1 MNHIDT
7 QGNTTRR
14 AVAAT
19 ALAGALLLVGCGGG
33 SADTSTAATTATT
46 LAIPTLTSDW
56 LVVQPYGGFELLY
69 DCSQHTALRYE
80 YVLNADNGVLPR
92 PASFTLDPTLPAG
105 CGQQSSTGT
114 YASVRPGWDR
124 GHLVSSNHMDY
135 NAAYLL
141 RANYM
146 SNVVPQVSTFNQ
158 GIWLDAEN
166 VAECWRDIA
175 PVRVV
180 GGVVYDD
187 PSNDG
192 YFLASHGIATPDW
205 FWKVVITTNPTTKA
219 TKAIAWRIPNRNN
232 LAPLD
237 SYLVSIDEL
246 EQWLGSAMVGIDN
259 NTVPAGVKAV
269 KPATTWPQ
277 PAGCSLSAAPA
288 NPG

>member
-1 MNHIDT
+1 MNRINT
-7 QGNTTRR
+7 QGNTTRL
-14 AVAAT
+14 AT
-19 ALAGALLLVGCGGG
+19 AAAAVVSALVLVACGGG
-33 SADTSTAATTATT
+33 TASTAATTATT
-46 LAIPTLTSDW
+46 PAIPTLASDR
-56 LVVQPYGGFELLY
+56 LVVQQYGGFELLY

-80 YVLNADNGVLPR
+80 YVLNADTGVLPR
-92 PASFTLDPTLPAG
+92 PANFTLDPTLPAG
-105 CGQQSSTGT
+105 CAQQGSTGT
-114 YASVRPGWDR
+114 YASVRAGWDR

-187 PSNDG
+187 PSNDA
-192 YFLASHGIATPDW
+192 YFMVSHGIATPDW
-205 FWKVVITTNPTTKA
+205 FWKVVITTDPATRA

-246 EQWLGSAMVGIDN
+246 EQWLGSAMIGIDDS
-259 NTVPAGVKAV
+259 TVPAGVKAV

-277 PAGCSLSAAPA
+277 PAGCSLSAAP
-288 NPG
+288 NSPS

>member
-1 MNHIDT
+1 MHHLDT
-7 QGNTTRR
+7 SGHPARQ
-14 AVAAT
+14 AAAAA
-19 ALAGALLLVGCGGG
+19 ALVGALVLAGCGGG
-33 SADTSTAATTATT
+33 GSTDTTTTT
-46 LAIPTLTSDW
+46 PAIPTLASDW
-56 LVVQPYGGFELLY
+56 LVVQQYGGFELLY

-80 YVLNADNGVLPR
+80 YVLNADTGVLLR
-92 PASFTLDPTLPAG
+92 PANFTLDLTLPAG
-105 CGQQSSTGT
+105 CAQQGSTGT
-114 YASVRPGWDR
+114 YASVRAGWDR

-187 PSNDG
+187 PSNDA
-192 YFLASHGIATPDW
+192 YFMASHGIATPDW
-205 FWKVVITTNPTTKA
+205 FWKVVITTDPTTKA

-237 SYLVSIDEL
+237 SYLVSIDAL
-246 EQWLGSAMVGIDN
+246 EQWLGGAMIGIDDS
-259 NTVPAGVKAV
+259 TVPAGVKAV

-288 NPG
+288 SPG

>member
-1 MNHIDT
+1 MHHIDT
-7 QGNTTRR
+7 QGNPARR
-14 AVAAT
+14 AAAAVAV
-19 ALAGALLLVGCGGG
+19 AGALLLAGCGGG
-33 SADTSTAATTATT
+33 SADTSTAARAATT
-46 LAIPTLTSDW
+46 LAIPTQASDR
-56 LVVQPYGGFELLY
+56 LVVQQYGGFELLY

-80 YVLNADNGVLPR
+80 YVLNADTGVLPR

-105 CGQQSSTGT
+105 CGQQRSTGT
-114 YASVRPGWDR
+114 YASVMPGWDR

-135 NAAYLL
+135 NTTYLL

-187 PSNDG
+187 TSND
-192 YFLASHGIATPDW
+192 YFLSSHGIATPDW
-205 FWKVVITTNPTTKA
+205 FWKVVITTDPTTKA
-219 TKAIAWRIPNRNN
+219 SKAIAWRIPNRNN

-246 EQWLGSAMVGIDN
+246 EQWLGSAMIGIDDS
-259 NTVPAGVKAV
+259 TVPAGVKAV
-269 KPATTWPQ
+269 KPATTWPL
-277 PAGCSLSAAPA
+277 PTGCSLSAAPA
-288 NPG
+288 SPG

>member
-1 MNHIDT
+1 MHCTNT
-7 QGNTTRR
+7 QGHTTRR
-14 AVAAT
+14 AAA
-19 ALAGALLLVGCGGG
+19 AAAAISALLLAACGGGGG
-33 SADTSTAATTATT
+33 SAGTSSATTP
-46 LAIPTLTSDW
+46 AIPTLASDR
-56 LVVQPYGGFELLY
+56 LVVQQYGGFELLY

-80 YVLNADNGVLPR
+80 YVLNADTGTLPR
-92 PASFTLDPTLPAG
+92 PANFTLDPTLPAG
-105 CGQQSSTGT
+105 CAQQSSSGT
-114 YASVRPGWDR
+114 YASVRSGWDR

-135 NAAYLL
+135 NATYLL

-187 PSNDG
+187 PSNDA
-192 YFLASHGIATPDW
+192 YFMASHGIATPDW
-205 FWKVVITTNPTTKA
+205 FWKVVITTDPATRA

-246 EQWLGSAMVGIDN
+246 EQWLGSAMIGIDDT
-259 NTVPAGVKAV
+259 TVPAGVKAV
-269 KPATTWPQ
+269 KPATTWEQ
-277 PAGCSLSAAPA
+277 PLGCSLSAAP
-288 NPG
+288 NSPS